1 MSAFPTISKEPKKGD
16 ERMKKYRADYANEDV
31 FVIILADNV
40 QKALEEAIR
49 YESVYGTLFNLSL
62 LDDATN

>member
-1 MSAFPTISKEPKKGD
+1 MSAFSTISKEPKKGD
-16 ERMKKYRADYANEDV
+16 EGMKKYQADYADKDV

-49 YESVYGTLFNLSL
+49 YESKYGTLLNLSL